1 MAPRMTVLLT
11 LAFVAV
17 LLTAGELAAAVSGQ
31 ERLLLDLTSV
41 EHRTVSAMPVHV
53 ARDDSTG
60 AVEEDKAYIVGRP
73 LFKVPPSSPCRAK
86 AMRC

>member
-1 MAPRMTVLLT
+1 MVLFK
-11 LAFVAV
+11 LAVVVA
-17 LLTAGELAAAVSGQ
+17 LLTAGEHVAAVSGQ
-31 ERLLLDLTSV
+31 ERLLLDLTSG
-41 EHRTVSAMPVHV
+41 EYRRTVSAMPVLV